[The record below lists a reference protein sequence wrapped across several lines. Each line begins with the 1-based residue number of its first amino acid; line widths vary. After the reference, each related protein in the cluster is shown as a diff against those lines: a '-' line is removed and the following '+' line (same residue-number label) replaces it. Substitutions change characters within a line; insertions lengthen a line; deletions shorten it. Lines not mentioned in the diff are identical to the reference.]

1 MTEEKQVPAL
11 LSLIGGRTYG
21 LLRDLTAPDL
31 PATKTYPVLKKILQE
46 HYSPQPLVIAERFR
60 FQKRDQREGES
71 IRDYN
76 AALRKLSE
84 NCSFG
89 EFLNDTLGDRLVCEL
104 KAEHIQKKLLREPD
118 LTYQKALEVA
128 IAIKTATKDAVELQ
142 RQHVKAPV
150 NKIRK
155 EKQPVPKK
163 IPVTKK
169 FERIKGSYR
178 CTGTHRPQD
187 CHFKDAI
194 CHKCGKKAI

>member
-1 MTEEKQVPAL
+1 MTV
-11 LSLIGGRTYG
+11 
-21 LLRDLTAPDL
+21 LT
-31 PATKTYPVLKKILQE
+31 KILQE
-46 HYSPQPLVIAERFR
+46 HYSPRPLVIAERFR
-60 FQKRDQREGES
+60 FHKRDQREGES

-89 EFLNDTLGDRLVCEL
+89 ESLNDTLRDRLVCGL
-104 KAEHIQKKLLREPD
+104 KAEHIQKKLLTEAD

-128 IAIKTATKDAVELQ
+128 IAIETATKDAVELQ

-169 FERIKGSYR
+169 FEKINGCFR
-178 CTGTHRPQD
+178 CTGTHKNP
-187 CHFKDAI
+187 KIAI
-194 CHKCGKKAI
+194 LKMPFVISVGKKAI